1 MPDDKSDQ
9 DVTENDDDEDV
20 DLKVEISNL
29 SNEESVAKVDGN
41 TDEDVQGY
49 DEISVNENDDQLD
62 FVEDE
67 DTHDEVCSYKEIKV
81 YENDDKTI
89 QTTR

>member
-9 DVTENDDDEDV
+9 DVTENDDDEDD

-29 SNEESVAKVDGN
+29 SCQLLKVDGN
-41 TDEDVQGY
+41 TDEDVRGY

-62 FVEDE
+62 FVVDE
-67 DTHDEVCSYKEIKV
+67 DTDDEVQRDQS
-81 YENDDKTI
+81 
-89 QTTR
+89 

>member
-9 DVTENDDDEDV
+9 DVTENDDDEDD
-20 DLKVEISNL
+20 DLKAEISNS

-41 TDEDVQGY
+41 TDEDVRGY

-62 FVEDE
+62 FVVDE
-67 DTHDEVCSYKEIKV
+67 DTHDEVCSYKEI
-81 YENDDKTI
+81 
-89 QTTR
+89 

>member
-20 DLKVEISNL
+20 DLQVEISNL

-41 TDEDVQGY
+41 TDEDVRGY

-62 FVEDE
+62 FVVDE
-67 DTHDEVCSYKEIKV
+67 DTDDEVVTKRSKLTKMM
-81 YENDDKTI
+81 TI
-89 QTTR
+89 QTTK